1 MKLLYRFIKYT
12 FIICIL
18 AIAIPGIIM
27 NYSGFESNELL
38 KFDYFNFSHKI
49 VKSTENFFINDNYK
63 KNIISKVESNRE
75 EFSKLLKQ
83 KIDKFKSIINDKD
96 FIDAIFMSTVTKTTK
111 PLINYFSTFR
121 EFKDII
127 IIDKN
132 NNLIYKIK
140 DIPFPLSY
148 TKITKEFEI
157 KNLNKEIVISQNYID
172 NTLDINFQLS
182 AILDKTEINN
192 FIKNSSFFMAYIYE
206 ENSIKNDKFPEVW
219 LQNINPKEELN
230 LYKGIYNLKISPL
243 YFDSIYLGSI
253 AISYPVRDLGSI
265 LMFILKLLM
274 TIIILLSIYEFD
286 KFIENKL
293 TGLDIRR
300 KQRLQ
305 QKKLKKSK
313 EIPEEIE
320 KEYEKSLNWV
330 EKYIAKTEEKK

>member
-1 MKLLYRFIKYT
+1 
-12 FIICIL
+12 
-18 AIAIPGIIM
+18 
-27 NYSGFESNELL
+27 
-38 KFDYFNFSHKI
+38 
-49 VKSTENFFINDNYK
+49 
-63 KNIISKVESNRE
+63 
-75 EFSKLLKQ
+75 
-83 KIDKFKSIINDKD
+83 
-96 FIDAIFMSTVTKTTK
+96 
-111 PLINYFSTFR
+111 
-121 EFKDII
+121 
-127 IIDKN
+127 
-132 NNLIYKIK
+132 
-140 DIPFPLSY
+140 
-148 TKITKEFEI
+148 
-157 KNLNKEIVISQNYID
+157 
-172 NTLDINFQLS
+172 
-182 AILDKTEINN
+182 
-192 FIKNSSFFMAYIYE
+192 MAYIYE